1 MEIRIYFDGAATLRG
16 GFEAFFSD
24 LRTAALEAQCEIYMI
39 PAKDGISAY
48 RKAARSHPA
57 AWNILLKDSE
67 EPIPADVRSLLQKHG
82 IDPTLSD
89 RVFWMVQLMEAW
101 FLTDPEALEAYY
113 GKAGFSSK
121 AIGGTQDVEAVPK
134 SEVLR
139 RLKTATKDT
148 SKGAYHKVKHAPH
161 LLEWL
166 DADRVKQRAP
176 HCRLLFDAVL
186 PKLALT

>member
-1 MEIRIYFDGAATLRG
+1 MV
-16 GFEAFFSD
+16 
-24 LRTAALEAQCEIYMI
+24 

-48 RKAARSHPA
+48 RKATRSHPE

-67 EPIPADVRSLLQKHG
+67 EPIPMDMAALLRNHG
-82 IDPTLSD
+82 IDRTLSD

-101 FLTDPEALEAYY
+101 FLADPEALEAYY

-121 AIGGTQDVEAVPK
+121 TIGDTQNVEEVPK
-134 SEVLR
+134 SVVQT
-139 RLKTATKDT
+139 RLKAATRGT

-161 LLEWL
+161 LLERL
-166 DADRVKQRAP
+166 NAQRVRQRAP

-186 PKLALT
+186 AKLAPS